1 MRNKIIKSEP
11 FNGKTIEEYWTE
23 LITKHLVGKK
33 ITKVEY
39 IPVDEA
45 EENMWYKRPIAI
57 LLDDKDWIFPTMD
70 DEGNDGGAMHTTM
83 KDLQCIPVIS

>member
-1 MRNKIIKSEP
+1 MSEYKI
-11 FNGKTIEEYWTE
+11 NGKPVEQYWTDK
-23 LITKHLVGKK
+23 ITKHLVGKK

-39 IPVDEA
+39 IPIDEA
-45 EENMWYKRPIAI
+45 EENMWHKRPIAI

-83 KDLQCIPVIS
+83 KDLQCIPVI